1 MVYDTDVVGLTRES
15 GELAASKVVVV
26 VGHCIGEAT
35 DDGLGDVYNTKKS
48 VRHVDRSRVLGSP
61 LFFGW
66 VDLE

>member
-1 MVYDTDVVGLTRES
+1 MVDDTNVVGLTRES
-15 GELAASKVVVV
+15 GELIALKVVVV

-35 DDGLGDVYNTKKS
+35 DDGFGDVCNTKKLT
-48 VRHVDRSRVLGSP
+48 HYIDRSRVLDSP

>member
-1 MVYDTDVVGLTRES
+1 MVDKTDVVGFTRES
-15 GELAASKVVVV
+15 DELVASRVVVV
-26 VGHCIGEAT
+26 VDHCIGEAT